1 MATPAPTAPSD
12 APGSTL
18 SGEIVLRAMTPA
30 DLEAT
35 TELSREQSWPHRP
48 EDWAFFLEQGEGI
61 VAECG
66 GEIVGSIM
74 GWRYG
79 ADFASIGLVIVSD
92 RMQRRGLGGRM
103 MQAMLDR
110 LEGRSVMLNA
120 TEAGLPLYRKMGF
133 VAIGTIH
140 QHQAVAGAMPLAEL
154 RPGERVRPTGGAD
167 DMLGEIYSRAAGMDR
182 AALFDALANEGST
195 VVLTRD
201 HVPVGFAQLRRF
213 GHGWSIGPVVAP
225 DAEGARTLILHW
237 LSTNSGSFCRLDV
250 TGASGLSPWLG
261 ELGLPNVGNV
271 VTMVRGPAP
280 VTAADAI
287 VMALPAQ
294 CLG

>member
-1 MATPAPTAPSD
+1 MATPAPIATPAEPR
-12 APGSTL
+12 PVSTDD
-18 SGEIVLRAMTPA
+18 IVLRAMTAA

-35 TELSREQSWPHRP
+35 TELSREQGWPHRP
-48 EDWAFFLEQGEGI
+48 EDWAFFLEQGEGV
-61 VAECG
+61 VAVCN

-79 ADFASIGLVIVSD
+79 EDFASIGLVIVSNK
-92 RMQRRGLGGRM
+92 MQRRGLGGRL

-120 TEAGLPLYRKMGF
+120 TEAGLPLYQKLGF

-154 RPGERVRPTGGAD
+154 RPGERVRPSGAAD
-167 DMLGEIYSRAAGMDR
+167 DMLGELYSRAAGMDR
-182 AALFDALANEGST
+182 AALFEALAGEGST

-225 DAEGARTLILHW
+225 DAEGAKALILHW
-237 LSTNSGSFCRLDV
+237 LATNSGSFCRLDV

-261 ELGLPNVGNV
+261 ELGLPNVDNV

-280 VTAADAI
+280 ATGTDAT

>member
-1 MATPAPTAPSD
+1 MATPAPTAAPTATGATASD
-12 APGSTL
+12 
-18 SGEIVLRAMTPA
+18 EIVLRTMTPA
-30 DLEAT
+30 DIEAT

-61 VAECG
+61 VAECA

-74 GWRYG
+74 CWRYG
-79 ADFASIGLVIVSD
+79 VDFASIGLVIVSNK
-92 RMQRRGLGGRM
+92 MQRRGLGGRM
-103 MQAMLDR
+103 MEAMIDR
-110 LEGRSVMLNA
+110 LEGRSIVLNA
-120 TEAGLPLYRKMGF
+120 TEAGLPLYRKLGF
-133 VAIGTIH
+133 EPIGSIH
-140 QHQAVAGAMPLAEL
+140 QHQAVAGAMPLADL
-154 RPGERVRPTGGAD
+154 RPGERVRPSGGAD
-167 DMLGEIYSRAAGMDR
+167 DMLGDLYSRAAGMDR
-182 AALFDALANEGST
+182 AALFEALAGEGST

-225 DAEGARTLILHW
+225 DADGAKALILHW
-237 LSTNSGSFCRLDV
+237 LATNSGSFCRIDV

-261 ELGLPNVGNV
+261 ELGLPNVDTV

-280 VTAADAI
+280 VPGTDAT
-287 VMALPAQ
+287 VLALPAQ

>member
-1 MATPAPTAPSD
+1 MATPAPIAPS
-12 APGSTL
+12 AGS
-18 SGEIVLRAMTPA
+18 SAADDIALRPMTPA
-30 DLEAT
+30 DIEAA

-61 VAECG
+61 VAERG
-66 GEIVGSIM
+66 GEIVGTIM

-79 ADFASIGLVIVSD
+79 QTFANIGLVIVSNK
-92 RMQRRGLGGRM
+92 MQRRGLGGRM
-103 MQAMLDR
+103 MLAMFDR
-110 LEGRSVMLNA
+110 LEGYSIMLNA
-120 TEAGLPLYRKMGF
+120 TEAGLPLYEKLGF
-133 VAIGTIH
+133 VAIGTVH
-140 QHQAVAGAMPLAEL
+140 QHQALAGAMPLAEL

-167 DMLGEIYSRAAGMDR
+167 DMLAELYSRAAGMDR
-182 AALFDALANEGST
+182 ADLFEALANEGST

-225 DAEGARTLILHW
+225 DAAGAKTLILHW
-237 LSTNSGSFCRLDV
+237 LATHSGSFCRLDV

-261 ELGLPNVGNV
+261 ELGLPNVDSV
-271 VTMVRGPAP
+271 ITMVRGPAP
-280 VTAADAI
+280 VTSADAS